1 MRINGNNFGQII
13 GQIKKIEKTETK
25 SGLEITTLTLEV
37 RDKTKP
43 TTNYVKIYN
52 DPYGENLYV
61 DQWIQC
67 ITHVTQRTH
76 KGTIYTDII
85 VDSIVFLPKN
95 E

>member
-13 GQIKKIEKTETK
+13 GCIKKIEKTVTK
-25 SGLEITTLTLEV
+25 NDLEITTLTLEV

-52 DPYGENLYV
+52 SPYGDELHV

-67 ITHVTQRTH
+67 MTHIAQRTH
-76 KGTIYTDII
+76 KNAIYTDVV
-85 VDSIVFLPKN
+85 VDCIVFLPKN
-95 E
+95 